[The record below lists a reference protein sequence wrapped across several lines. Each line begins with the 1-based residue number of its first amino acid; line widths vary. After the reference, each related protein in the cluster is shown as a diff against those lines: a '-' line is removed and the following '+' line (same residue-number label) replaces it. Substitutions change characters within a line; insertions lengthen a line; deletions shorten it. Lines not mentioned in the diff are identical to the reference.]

1 MSQKKEYQVTLH
13 LSEYAKNLL
22 AELVR
27 DALNDSNYSA
37 RRAFQQI
44 IDVLDNAKSRE
55 GQLAASAA
63 DDPASLKRGDVELSA
78 PTRPGAPAPADPS
91 QNPRSVTRAAI
102 RDAIRN
108 SFR

>member
-1 MSQKKEYQVTLH
+1 MSQKKEYQITLN

-27 DALNDSNYSA
+27 DELNDSNYSA

-44 IDVLDNAKSRE
+44 IDVLDNAKPRE
-55 GQLAASAA
+55 GQPAASAA
-63 DDPASLKRGDVELSA
+63 GDPASLKRGDAKLSA
-78 PTRPGAPAPADPS
+78 PTRPGAPAPTDPP